1 MKSTIDFIL
10 TVIVITSTLVFS
22 NTKRDNHFLGRWE
35 IDVQKTLS
43 SNDLPSSVNMRLN
56 IGPTDYV
63 ITFAL
68 AGKYYEIFGNQTVEG
83 TWSRYETDIAVA
95 RVETDKSIKKRKK
108 RLKQKL
114 SNSKLTRYE
123 KTRLQQK
130 EYHLNRASLKSFEY
144 KNGYI
149 ILNLTKPDKDI
160 ELFFKRGI

>member
-1 MKSTIDFIL
+1 MINTIRSIL
-10 TVIVITSTLVFS
+10 LVILASFMLLS
-22 NTKRDNHFLGRWE
+22 ANSKRDNHFLGRWE

-130 EYHLNRASLKSFEY
+130 EYLLNRASVKSFEY

-149 ILNLTKPDKDI
+149 ILNLTKPDIDS
-160 ELFFKRGI
+160 EQCFKRGI

>member
-1 MKSTIDFIL
+1 MINTIRPIVPAIL
-10 TVIVITSTLVFS
+10 ASFMLLS
-22 NTKRDNHFLGRWE
+22 ADPKRDNHFLGRWE

-43 SNDLPSSVNMRLN
+43 SNDLPPHVNMRLN
-56 IGPTDYV
+56 ISPTDYV
-63 ITFAL
+63 INFAL
-68 AGKYYEIFGNQTVEG
+68 AGKYFEIFGNQTVEG

-95 RVETDKSIKKRKK
+95 RVETDENIKKRKK
-108 RLKQKL
+108 RLKQRL

-123 KTRLQQK
+123 ITRLQQK
-130 EYHLNRASLKSFEY
+130 EYLLNRASVKSFEY

>member
-1 MKSTIDFIL
+1 MKN
-10 TVIVITSTLVFS
+10 TVKFVLLFLVITCTQIFS
-22 NTKRDNHFLGRWE
+22 NPKRDNHFLGRWE

-56 IGPTDYV
+56 IGSTDYV

-68 AGKYYEIFGNQTVEG
+68 AGKYYETFGNQTVEG
-83 TWSRYETDIAVA
+83 TWSRYETDMAVA

>member
-1 MKSTIDFIL
+1 MINTIRPIVPAIL
-10 TVIVITSTLVFS
+10 ASFMLLS
-22 NTKRDNHFLGRWE
+22 ADPKRDNHFLGEWE

-43 SNDLPSSVNMRLN
+43 SNDLPPHVNMRLN
-56 IGPTDYV
+56 ISPTDYV
-63 ITFAL
+63 INFAL
-68 AGKYYEIFGNQTVEG
+68 AGKYFEIFGNQTVEG

-95 RVETDKSIKKRKK
+95 RLETDENIKKRKK
-108 RLKQKL
+108 RLKQRL

-123 KTRLQQK
+123 ITRLQQK
-130 EYHLNRASLKSFEY
+130 EYLLNRASVKSFEY